1 METRPEGRHRHGSSR
16 RHSAIQE
23 QGKQPV
29 QRRTSKKSSSQDR
42 RGHVYMDDF
51 RERTIRAITPD
62 KPIKTGAVRS
72 DSGSE
77 SGSYKSP
84 RSLSPHLTA
93 RHNAQSSS
101 TEFSPPPRPRRH
113 RQYSSSGHA
122 KASHSPSRPRTQ
134 EERVRTR
141 SPTNPINRAR
151 NRVDSLQSAVNH
163 SDEENASSIGYPS
176 IIPSPPPET
185 DRYGHRRR
193 LVKPLS
199 RPLSPI
205 KGSHSIRSTVSNAS
219 SATDA
224 SKVLQLMKITCG
236 RMHGILSFRTSGSGS
251 WSSGYCAIN
260 VATGSLIYQTKG
272 DVSHA
277 KTLIPDLRGCQVRT
291 LYDGDSR
298 STFLDVSN
306 HTTLIG
312 VHLRP
317 HVAET
322 FDSWLA
328 ALLCWQ
334 PIRPKGVHNQMTKPK
349 ASQPQDRKTVGS
361 RRTSEHGDR
370 RRNSEIFPNKDA
382 AIIKVGRMLMWDK
395 NFRSGIPSTSSS
407 RRVST
412 YRQQRLLSN
421 SWRKVSCTLQEN
433 GHFKLYTDAD
443 VTLVSVIP
451 LCQLQRCSVQRL
463 HPSVLDDEFCLAI
476 YPQYATSV
484 DQPAR
489 IFPVYLSLESRVLF
503 EVWFV
508 LLRAFT
514 IPELYGPE
522 QISAEAQL
530 APVEAG
536 RIVSRAPSP
545 SADMFRVEKL
555 LSLRIIE
562 AKLYSS
568 RRRHS
573 RRSSTRSQHQDQ
585 NRKALL
591 PGSYL
596 AEVRLDGMVRGK
608 TSVKQD
614 TGNPF
619 WREDYEFTE
628 LPPVLSSATIE
639 VKTRNPGQRDWTL
652 VSDGPLDLERAQLDP
667 LAIVGDIE
675 VSPLESAYGM
685 VELQFDEDDRV
696 VETEKWWPIINDS
709 GDIVGEM
716 LMKVHIEEIV
726 VLMGRD
732 YQPLSELLHA
742 FANSLTVQIAMAYN
756 PDSVRK
762 LAEILL
768 NIFQVSAQAT
778 DWLLSLVEDE
788 IDNIHKETPH
798 SKYRYG
804 RRIASNDSFE
814 SGIER
819 EMILR
824 DLGKSAV
831 VEANQLFRGNT
842 LLTKA
847 LDCHMKRLGHDYLEE
862 TLGEKIRHIDESNP
876 ECEVDPNR
884 VQDPDDLQRH
894 WRSLIALVESVW
906 SSISGSALRCPP
918 ELRTIFRHIAAC
930 ADDRYGDFLRTVTY
944 SSVSGFLFLRFFCP
958 ALLNPHMFGLLKD
971 HPRPQAQRT
980 LTLVSK
986 TIMTLANLGSFG
998 TKEPWMEPMNGFLNT
1013 HRQEFKTFIDTI
1025 CAISPD
1031 HANSPIPP
1039 SYATPITILGR
1050 LPGTSREGFPSLPY
1064 LIDQAKE
1071 CAALVDFW
1079 LDRPHT
1085 AEGPLTMNDDL
1096 QAFSDMCEALREKTK
1111 RCLSR
1116 AEQAERP
1123 SGSLEPKW
1131 EELVEQMGR
1140 KARIRIANGQ
1150 KVAEPIG
1157 RASADEAR
1165 RRTRI
1170 RIQHENDSSVA
1181 LNESANSYQG
1191 TVNSSAASV
1200 VSSYL
1205 HRTHNNSRIP
1215 TRDGTPVPSAFG
1227 SGSYQSEDNH
1237 PSSTLNTTPNR
1248 RFSRLDDYDL
1258 YPPENTEEIDT
1269 PPGSSS
1275 AVWDPG
1281 VLHPLGPHTPVT
1293 ASSGEEHEFGGSEP
1307 EFEPEPEP
1315 EPDFPVEDVG
1325 SSIYRIATPSSPSRN
1340 NNTRRHHH
1348 HHRSAPRSSSRQQPK
1363 SAGAAHRGG
1372 NRSAFGGVSDAAKSS
1387 DLSTFPSTRSPIS
1400 SRDGPVDPPFRP
1412 PPTTGASSNGKS
1424 IYRLRTPSVIQSSER
1439 QYSGEH
1445 IPRSATPKSP
1455 GSRDGG
1461 KGLFADFGSV
1471 FRKKAREQQGRP
1483 EDMGPWHGKLM

>member
-1 METRPEGRHRHGSSR
+1 
-16 RHSAIQE
+16 
-23 QGKQPV
+23 
-29 QRRTSKKSSSQDR
+29 
-42 RGHVYMDDF
+42 
-51 RERTIRAITPD
+51 
-62 KPIKTGAVRS
+62 
-72 DSGSE
+72 
-77 SGSYKSP
+77 
-84 RSLSPHLTA
+84 
-93 RHNAQSSS
+93 
-101 TEFSPPPRPRRH
+101 
-113 RQYSSSGHA
+113 
-122 KASHSPSRPRTQ
+122 
-134 EERVRTR
+134 
-141 SPTNPINRAR
+141 
-151 NRVDSLQSAVNH
+151 
-163 SDEENASSIGYPS
+163 
-176 IIPSPPPET
+176 
-185 DRYGHRRR
+185 
-193 LVKPLS
+193 
-199 RPLSPI
+199 
-205 KGSHSIRSTVSNAS
+205 
-219 SATDA
+219 
-224 SKVLQLMKITCG
+224 
-236 RMHGILSFRTSGSGS
+236 MHGILSFRTSGSGS

-291 LYDGDSR
+291 LYDGESR
-298 STFLDVSN
+298 ATFLDVSS

-334 PIRPKGVHNQMTKPK
+334 PKRPKGVHNNNLKPK
-349 ASQPQDRKTVGS
+349 ASQTPERKFGGS
-361 RRTSEHGDR
+361 RRTSEYGDR
-370 RRNSEIFPNKDA
+370 RRNSEIFPNKEA
-382 AIIKVGRMLMWDK
+382 AIIKFGRMLMWDK
-395 NFRSGIPSTSSS
+395 DFRTGLASPTSS

-412 YRQQRLLSN
+412 YRQQRSLST

-443 VTLVSVIP
+443 VALVSMLP

-476 YPQYATSV
+476 YPQYASSAYE
-484 DQPAR
+484 PAR
-489 IFPVYLSLESRVLF
+489 IFPVYLSLDSRVLF

-522 QISAEAQL
+522 QISADPQL
-530 APVEAG
+530 VPVEAG
-536 RIVSRAPSP
+536 RTASRAPSP
-545 SADMFRVEKL
+545 STDMFRVEKL

-562 AKLYSS
+562 AKLFPS

-573 RRSSTRSQHQDQ
+573 RRPSIRSQHQDQ
-585 NRKALL
+585 SRKTLL
-591 PGSYL
+591 SGNYL

-619 WREDYEFTE
+619 WREDFEFTD

-639 VKTRNPGQRDWTL
+639 VMTMNPGQRDWTL
-652 VSDGPLDLERAQLDP
+652 VSDGPLDLERVQLDP
-667 LAIVGDIE
+667 SAIIGDIE
-675 VSPLESAYGM
+675 ISPLESTYGI
-685 VELQFDEDDRV
+685 VELQFDKDDRV
-696 VETEKWWPIINDS
+696 VETEEWWPIINDS
-709 GDIVGEM
+709 GDVVGEM
-716 LMKVHIEEIV
+716 LMKVHIEELV

-732 YQPLSELLHA
+732 YQPLSELLHT
-742 FANSLTVQIAMAYN
+742 FSNSLTVQIAAAYN

-788 IDNIHKETPH
+788 IDNVRKETHH
-798 SKYRYG
+798 SRFRYG

-819 EMILR
+819 EMFLR

-831 VEANQLFRGNT
+831 IEANQLFRGNT

-876 ECEVDPNR
+876 DCEVDPNR
-884 VQDPDDLQRH
+884 VQDADDLQRH
-894 WRSLIALVESVW
+894 WQNLSALIESVW
-906 SSISGSALRCPP
+906 SSISGSAIRCPP
-918 ELRTIFRHIAAC
+918 ELRLIFRHIAAC
-930 ADDRYGDFLRTVTY
+930 AEDRYGDFLRTVTY

-958 ALLNPHMFGLLKD
+958 ALLNPHMFGLLKGKPRQAHSSYIYRSLTCMED

-986 TIMTLANLGSFG
+986 TLMTLANLGTFG

-1013 HRQEFKTFIDTI
+1013 HRQEFKTYIDTI

-1079 LDRPHT
+1079 LDRPHS
-1085 AEGPLTMNDDL
+1085 AEGPLPMSDEL
-1096 QAFSDMCEALREKTK
+1096 QLFSDMCEASREKTK

-1123 SGSLEPKW
+1123 SGSLGPKW

-1140 KARIRIANGQ
+1140 KARTGIENGQ
-1150 KVAEPIG
+1150 KIAEPLG
-1157 RASADEAR
+1157 RASAEEER

-1170 RIQHENDSSVA
+1170 RIPHENHSSLALSGNANSVEGTVHSSATSLVSSNLHRDNDDSS
-1181 LNESANSYQG
+1181 L
-1191 TVNSSAASV
+1191 
-1200 VSSYL
+1200 
-1205 HRTHNNSRIP
+1205 P
-1215 TRDGTPVPSAFG
+1215 TRDATPMP
-1227 SGSYQSEDNH
+1227 
-1237 PSSTLNTTPNR
+1237 STLEMGSFQDEDCPPVAPHPTQDR
-1248 RFSRLDDYDL
+1248 CYIRDDDYGNDVTGAQEL
-1258 YPPENTEEIDT
+1258 DT
-1269 PPGSSS
+1269 PPRFSS

-1281 VLHPLGPHTPVT
+1281 VLRPFGPYTPVT
-1293 ASSGEEHEFGGSEP
+1293 ASSGEEWGFGSS
-1307 EFEPEPEP
+1307 EP
-1315 EPDFPVEDVG
+1315 EPDQPEDVG
-1325 SSIYRIATPSSPSRN
+1325 SSIYRIGTPSPSAATK
-1340 NNTRRHHH
+1340 TRRPHN
-1348 HHRSAPRSSSRQQPK
+1348 RSAPSSSSHQK
-1363 SAGAAHRGG
+1363 KHHHNDYHRGG
-1372 NRSAFGGVSDAAKSS
+1372 TRGTFGGGDTAQTSS
-1387 DLSTFPSTRSPIS
+1387 DMCAFPNNKRSPLN
-1400 SRDGPVDPPFRP
+1400 SRDGAPRPNAIEP
-1412 PPTTGASSNGKS
+1412 PPSTSNGKS
-1424 IYRLRTPSVIQSSER
+1424 IYRLKTPSSVPQSNER
-1439 QYSGEH
+1439 QHLGHGNRIERSGT
-1445 IPRSATPKSP
+1445 PRSP

-1461 KGLFADFGSV
+1461 KHIFADFGNV
-1471 FRKKAREQQGRP
+1471 FRKKTREHHAKEGG
-1483 EDMGPWHGKLM
+1483 EWHGKLM

>member
-1 METRPEGRHRHGSSR
+1 METRQESRHRHGSSK

-23 QGKQPV
+23 QGKQSI
-29 QRRTSKKSSSQDR
+29 QHRINKKSPSQDR
-42 RGHVYMDDF
+42 RAHVYTDDF
-51 RERTIRAITPD
+51 KERTVQAEIPV
-62 KPIKTGAVRS
+62 KTGAIRS
-72 DSGSE
+72 ESESE
-77 SGSYKSP
+77 SGSYMSPKSP
-84 RSLSPHLTA
+84 APHIAARRHALSSTTEPSTSPHLRRQR
-93 RHNAQSSS
+93 RHSSIGSAKLSQS
-101 TEFSPPPRPRRH
+101 PPRPRI
-113 RQYSSSGHA
+113 
-122 KASHSPSRPRTQ
+122 Q

-141 SPTNPINRAR
+141 SPTNPITRAR
-151 NRVDSLQSAVNH
+151 YRADSLQSSANH
-163 SDEENASSIGYPS
+163 SSEENPSSIGYPS
-176 IIPSPPPET
+176 IIPSPPLEM
-185 DRYGHRRR
+185 DRQGHRRR
-193 LVKPLS
+193 LVKPQS
-199 RPLSPI
+199 RPLSPL
-205 KGSHSIRSTVSNAS
+205 KGSHSVRSTASNPS

-224 SKVLQLMKITCG
+224 TKVLQLMKTTCG

-277 KTLIPDLRGCQVRT
+277 RTLIPDLRGCQVRT
-291 LYDGDSR
+291 LYDGESR

-334 PIRPKGVHNQMTKPK
+334 SIRPKGVHNQMMKLPK
-349 ASQPQDRKTVGS
+349 AGPPQERKVVGS
-361 RRTSEHGDR
+361 RRTSDHGDR
-370 RRNSEIFPNKDA
+370 RRNSEIFPSKDA

-395 NFRSGIPSTSSS
+395 DFRSGVGSTASS
-407 RRVST
+407 RRIST
-412 YRQQRLLSN
+412 YRQQRLIST

-463 HPSVLDDEFCLAI
+463 HASVLDDEFCLAI
-476 YPQYATSV
+476 YPQYASLV

-522 QISAEAQL
+522 QISGDPQL
-530 APVEAG
+530 TLIEAG
-536 RIVSRAPSP
+536 RTASRAPSP

-562 AKLYSS
+562 AKMYSS
-568 RRRHS
+568 RRRYS
-573 RRSSTRSQHQDQ
+573 RRSSTKSQHQDHS
-585 NRKALL
+585 RKALL

-608 TSVKQD
+608 TPVKHD

-628 LPPVLSSATIE
+628 LPPVLSSAIVE
-639 VKTRNPGQRDWTL
+639 VKIRNSGQRDWTL

-675 VSPLESAYGM
+675 VSPLESTYGT
-685 VELQFDEDDRV
+685 VELLFEEDDRV
-696 VETEKWWPIINDS
+696 VETEKWWPIANGS
-709 GDIVGEM
+709 GDVVGDM
-716 LMKVHIEEIV
+716 LMKVHIEELV

-742 FANSLTVQIAMAYN
+742 FANSLTIQIAAAYN

-814 SGIER
+814 SGVER

-824 DLGKSAV
+824 EQGKSAV
-831 VEANQLFRGNT
+831 IEANQLFRGNT

-847 LDCHMKRLGHDYLEE
+847 LDSHMKRLGHDYLEE
-862 TLGEKIRHIDESNP
+862 TLGEKIRQIDESNP

-894 WRSLIALVESVW
+894 WRSLSALVESVW
-906 SSISGSALRCPP
+906 SSIYGSALRCPP
-918 ELRTIFRHIAAC
+918 ELRIIFRHIAAC
-930 ADDRYGDFLRTVTY
+930 AHDRYGDFLRTVTY

-958 ALLNPHMFGLLKD
+958 ALLNPHMFGLLKGKFN
-971 HPRPQAQRT
+971 HPRPQGQRT

-998 TKEPWMEPMNGFLNT
+998 TKEPWMEPMNGFLNA
-1013 HRQEFKTFIDTI
+1013 HRQEFKSFIDTI

-1031 HANSPIPP
+1031 QANSLMPP

-1079 LDRPHT
+1079 LDRRHT
-1085 AEGPLTMNDDL
+1085 AEGPPIMSDEL
-1096 QAFSDMCEALREKTK
+1096 QAFSEMCEALREKTK

-1140 KARIRIANGQ
+1140 KARIRIAHGQ
-1150 KVAEPIG
+1150 KAAEPLG
-1157 RASADEAR
+1157 RVSAHDAR
-1165 RRTRI
+1165 RKTRI
-1170 RIQHENDSSVA
+1170 RIQHENDSSVTLGA
-1181 LNESANSYQG
+1181 ADTNTHQG
-1191 TVNSSAASV
+1191 TVNGSLTSLAD
-1200 VSSYL
+1200 SYL
-1205 HRTHNNSRIP
+1205 HHNNDHSDIATTDGIP
-1215 TRDGTPVPSAFG
+1215 A
-1227 SGSYQSEDNH
+1227 
-1237 PSSTLNTTPNR
+1237 PSSFDSSPYQGEDDFPASTSNTRPNR

-1258 YPPENTEEIDT
+1258 YPPENPEEIDT

-1281 VLHPLGPHTPVT
+1281 VLRPLDSYTPV
-1293 ASSGEEHEFGGSEP
+1293 ASSGDERGFGSS
-1307 EFEPEPEP
+1307 EP
-1315 EPDFPVEDVG
+1315 EPDLLEEEDVS
-1325 SSIYRIATPSSPSRN
+1325 SSIYRIATPSLPSRHDRG
-1340 NNTRRHHH
+1340 RRHQP
-1348 HHRSAPRSSSRQQPK
+1348 HHRSIPRSSSRPQLK
-1363 SAGAAHRGG
+1363 SSGGSHRGG
-1372 NRSAFGGVSDAAKSS
+1372 NRSALAASSDAAKSS
-1387 DLSTFPSTRSPIS
+1387 DLSAYLGKQSPLS
-1400 SRDGPVDPPFRP
+1400 SRDGPIDPPLRP
-1412 PPTTGASSNGKS
+1412 PPTSGPSSNGRS
-1424 IYRLRTPSVIQSSER
+1424 IYRLKTPSGIQPPER

-1445 IPRSATPKSP
+1445 TPRSSTPRSP

-1461 KGLFADFGSV
+1461 KGLFGDFGSV
-1471 FRKKAREQQGRP
+1471 FRKKPKEPQGRAD
-1483 EDMGPWHGKLM
+1483 DMGPWQGKLM

>member
-1 METRPEGRHRHGSSR
+1 MEVRQESRHRHGNR
-16 RHSAIQE
+16 RHSGIE
-23 QGKQPV
+23 QGWQPV
-29 QRRTSKKSSSQDR
+29 QRRTSKKSSSRDR
-42 RGHVYMDDF
+42 QGHVYPDEF
-51 RERTIRAITPD
+51 RERTIRAITPEI
-62 KPIKTGAVRS
+62 PIKTAAVQSDSES
-72 DSGSE
+72 DSGP
-77 SGSYKSP
+77 YMSP
-84 RSLSPHLTA
+84 RSQSPRRAASHGTHPSNVDPFPPVHT
-93 RHNAQSSS
+93 RRQSQHSS
-101 TEFSPPPRPRRH
+101 AVATKAPDSPPRLRTDDERIRNKSPPKLITKT
-113 RQYSSSGHA
+113 RQRLG
-122 KASHSPSRPRTQ
+122 
-134 EERVRTR
+134 
-141 SPTNPINRAR
+141 
-151 NRVDSLQSAVNH
+151 SLQSDANRN
-163 SDEENASSIGYPS
+163 DEENSSSIGYPS
-176 IIPSPPPET
+176 IIPSSPLDT
-185 DRYGHRRR
+185 DHHSHRRR
-193 LVKPLS
+193 LVKPQS

-205 KGSHSIRSTVSNAS
+205 KGSHSTRSNASTAS

-224 SKVLQLMKITCG
+224 SKVLQLMKTTCG

-277 KTLIPDLRGCQVRT
+277 RTLIPDLRGCQVRT
-291 LYDGDSR
+291 LYDGESR

-334 PIRPKGVHNQMTKPK
+334 PKRPKGVHNQNLKSSK
-349 ASQPQDRKTVGS
+349 ASPSSERKTVGS
-361 RRTSEHGDR
+361 RRTSEYGDR

-395 NFRSGIPSTSSS
+395 DFGNGIPSPTIN

-412 YRQQRLLSN
+412 FRQQRSLST

-443 VTLVSVIP
+443 VSLVSVLP

-476 YPQYATSV
+476 YPRYASSA

-489 IFPVYLSLESRVLF
+489 IFPIYLSLESRVLF

-522 QISAEAQL
+522 QISTDPQL
-530 APVEAG
+530 APIEAG
-536 RIVSRAPSP
+536 RTASRAPSP

-562 AKLYSS
+562 AKMFSS

-573 RRSSTRSQHQDQ
+573 RRSNPRSQNLDS
-585 NRKALL
+585 RKALL
-591 PGSYL
+591 TGSYL

-619 WREDYEFTE
+619 WREDFEFND
-628 LPPVLSSATIE
+628 LPPTLSSATIE

-667 LAIVGDIE
+667 LAIVGNIE
-675 VSPLESAYGM
+675 ISPLESTCGM
-685 VELQFDEDDRV
+685 VELQFDENNRV
-696 VETEKWWPIINDS
+696 VDAEKWWPIVNDV
-709 GDIVGEM
+709 GDVVGEM
-716 LMKVHIEEIV
+716 LMKVHIEELV

-742 FANSLTVQIAMAYN
+742 FSNSLTLQIAAAYN

-768 NIFQVSAQAT
+768 NIFQVSAHAT
-778 DWLLSLVEDE
+778 EWLLSLVEDE
-788 IDNIHKETPH
+788 IDNVHKETPH
-798 SKYRYG
+798 PKYRYG

-824 DLGKSAV
+824 DLGKTAV
-831 VEANQLFRGNT
+831 IEANQLFRGNT

-862 TLGEKIRHIDESNP
+862 TLGEKVRHIDESNP
-876 ECEVDPNR
+876 DCEVDPNR
-884 VQDPDDLQRH
+884 VQDPEDLQRH
-894 WRSLIALVESVW
+894 WQHLSALVESVW
-906 SSISGSALRCPP
+906 SSISKSVLRCPP
-918 ELRTIFRHIAAC
+918 ELRIIFRHIAAC
-930 ADDRYGDFLRTVTY
+930 AEDRYGDFLRTITY

-986 TIMTLANLGSFG
+986 TLMTLANLGTFG
-998 TKEPWMEPMNGFLNT
+998 TKEPWMEPLNGFLNT

-1085 AEGPLTMNDDL
+1085 VEGPFPMSDEL
-1096 QAFSDMCEALREKTK
+1096 QAFSDMCEASREKTK

-1123 SGSLEPKW
+1123 SGSLEPRW
-1131 EELVEQMGR
+1131 EELVEQMGK

-1150 KVAEPIG
+1150 KVSEPIG
-1157 RASADEAR
+1157 RASADEER

-1170 RIQHENDSSVA
+1170 RIRHENDSSLAVDRD
-1181 LNESANSYQG
+1181 LNTHQG
-1191 TVNSSAASV
+1191 VNSSAASL

-1205 HRTHNNSRIP
+1205 HQNNDDCRIP
-1215 TRDGTPVPSAFG
+1215 TRDGTPTPSTFDTG
-1227 SGSYQSEDNH
+1227 SLQGEGPPASRNGRLRLTDDEYDIDA
-1237 PSSTLNTTPNR
+1237 TDR
-1248 RFSRLDDYDL
+1248 RQ
-1258 YPPENTEEIDT
+1258 IDT

-1281 VLHPLGPHTPVT
+1281 VLRPFGPYTPVT
-1293 ASSGEEHEFGGSEP
+1293 ASSGEERGFGSP
-1307 EFEPEPEP
+1307 EPEPEP
-1315 EPDFPVEDVG
+1315 EPDFPEDLG
-1325 SSIYRIATPSSPSRN
+1325 SSIYRIGTPSSSSMK
-1340 NNTRRHHH
+1340 TRRSRHHH
-1348 HHRSAPRSSSRQQPK
+1348 HRPAKSSSHQKK
-1363 SAGAAHRGG
+1363 STNHNDHLHRGG
-1372 NRSAFGGVSDAAKSS
+1372 NRSAFGGITETTHMTAS
-1387 DLSTFPSTRSPIS
+1387 DLSNIAKRSPLS
-1400 SRDGPVDPPFRP
+1400 SRDGPP
-1412 PPTTGASSNGKS
+1412 PPILERTPTSSNSNANVNANANGKS
-1424 IYRLRTPSVIQSSER
+1424 IYRLKSPSVTQSSER
-1439 QYSGEH
+1439 QMTMMVDPHGGRGIERTGT
-1445 IPRSATPKSP
+1445 PRSP
-1455 GSRDGG
+1455 GSRDGSKTFFG
-1461 KGLFADFGSV
+1461 DFGSV
-1471 FRKKAREQQGRP
+1471 FKKKGREHNNK
-1483 EDMGPWHGKLM
+1483 DMGPWHGKLV